1 MKLSDYLSFSLSN
14 LWSRKLRSLLT
25 VFGVMIGIGALVSM
39 ISFGKGMQKN
49 VTDVFK
55 KMELFNYISVF
66 PSETHTDEFDE
77 PGVSEPQQP
86 KGIPLDDKAIQSIR
100 SLRGVETAF
109 PDIRFPGQIE
119 LNGNQEFTLVQAL
132 PVKFARSK
140 LIHIK
145 VGKTFSSEDEA
156 SVIIHSSLLHR
167 FGIKDIQ
174 EGLGKKI
181 IIKTFF
187 FDLSSLDPTK
197 IGSIL
202 SGSKFPIAQK
212 EYAFTIVGISENVG
226 LEDPSPLKSQVFIP
240 FGMSK
245 KMQKISVTS
254 LWDLFRKT
262 GSSGYSMVNARLS
275 SPKFIPSVKEKI
287 QQMGF
292 QIFAFSD
299 QFEEI
304 QTGFLFMDMFLFAVG
319 MIAIVV
325 ASLGITNT
333 MVMSIMERYKEIGI
347 MKAVGASNK
356 DIKKVFFFET
366 SVIGLMGGTFGLLLG
381 WLVSGLINRVVNY
394 FLSKQNIPHIN
405 YFDFPWWLCA
415 GAVIFAVIISLASG
429 VYPAMRA
436 AKVDP
441 AVALRHE

>member
-1 MKLSDYLSFSLSN
+1 MKLNDYISFSLSN
-14 LWSRKLRSLLT
+14 LWSHKLRSLLT
-25 VFGVMIGIGALVSM
+25 IFGVVIGIGALVSM

-49 VTDVFK
+49 VTDAFK

-66 PSETHTDEFDE
+66 PGEIQEDESNE
-77 PGVSEPQQP
+77 QAVSDREDSQ
-86 KGIPLDDKAIQSIR
+86 GIPLDDKAIENIR
-100 SLRGVETAF
+100 SIRGVETAF
-109 PDIRFPGQIE
+109 PDIRFPAQIE
-119 LNGNQEFTLVQAL
+119 LNGQKEFSLVQAL

-140 LIHIK
+140 LIKINA
-145 VGKTFSSEDEA
+145 GKTFSSEDEP
-156 SVIIHSSLLHR
+156 SVIIHSSLLSD

-174 EGLGKKI
+174 EALGQKI
-181 IIKTFF
+181 NIRTFF
-187 FDLSSLDPTK
+187 FDLSSLDPKK

-202 SGSKFPIAQK
+202 SGSRLPIAQK
-212 EYAFTIVGISENVG
+212 VYSFTIVGISGNIG
-226 LEDPSPLKSQVFIP
+226 FEDPTPLRSQVFVP
-240 FGMSK
+240 FGMSQT
-245 KMQKISVTS
+245 MDKISVTS
-254 LWDLFRKT
+254 LWDFFRNA
-262 GSSGYSMVNARLS
+262 GSSGYSMVNVRLS

-287 QQMGF
+287 RRMGF
-292 QIFAFSD
+292 QSFAFSD

-304 QTGFLFMDMFLFAVG
+304 RTGFLFMDMFLFAVG

-333 MVMSIMERYKEIGI
+333 MIMSIMERYKEIGI

-366 SVIGLMGGTFGLLLG
+366 SVIGFLGGIFGLLLG
-381 WLVSGLINRVVNY
+381 WIVSGLINRIVNY
-394 FLSKQNIPHIN
+394 FLSKQNIPYIH
-405 YFDFPWWLCA
+405 YFDFPWWLCI

>member
-1 MKLSDYLSFSLSN
+1 MKLNDYMSFSLSN

-66 PSETHTDEFDE
+66 PGEMKEDKSNEQA
-77 PGVSEPQQP
+77 VSEPQNQRR
-86 KGIPLDDKAIQSIR
+86 ISLDDKAIEEIR

-109 PDIRFPGQIE
+109 PDIRFPAQIE
-119 LNGNQEFTLVQAL
+119 LNGQQEFALVQAL

-140 LIHIK
+140 LIKIQA
-145 VGKTFSSEDEA
+145 GRTFSSEDEP
-156 SVIIHSSLLHR
+156 SVIIHSSLLSE
-167 FGIKDIQ
+167 FEIKDIQ
-174 EGLGKKI
+174 EGLGQKI
-181 IIKTFF
+181 NIKTFF

-197 IGSIL
+197 IGSII
-202 SGSKFPIAQK
+202 SGSKLPIAQK
-212 EYAFTIVGISENVG
+212 VYSFTIVGISGNIG
-226 LEDPSPLKSQVFIP
+226 FEDPSPLRSQVFIP
-240 FGMSK
+240 FGVSQ
-245 KMQKISVTS
+245 KMDKISVTS
-254 LWDLFRKT
+254 LWDLFRRAK
-262 GSSGYSMVNARLS
+262 SSGYSMVNVRLS

-287 QQMGF
+287 QQMGY

-333 MVMSIMERYKEIGI
+333 MIMSIMERYKEIGI

-366 SVIGLMGGTFGLLLG
+366 SVIGFLGGIFGLLLG
-381 WLVSGLINRVVNY
+381 WFVSGLINRVVNY
-394 FLSKQNIPHIN
+394 FLSKQNIPYIH

-415 GAVIFAVIISLASG
+415 GAVIFAIMISLGSG

>member
-49 VTDVFK
+49 VADVFK

-66 PSETHTDEFDE
+66 PGEMQTNKLNESDTSE
-77 PGVSEPQQP
+77 SQKPQR
-86 KGIPLDDKAIQSIR
+86 IPLDDKAIQNLRSI
-100 SLRGVETAF
+100 RGVETAY
-109 PDIRFPGQIE
+109 PDIRFPARIE
-119 LNGNQEFTLVQAL
+119 LNGQREFTLVQAL

-140 LIHIK
+140 LIKIQA
-145 VGKTFSSEDEA
+145 GKTFSSENES
-156 SVIIHSSLLHR
+156 SVIIHSSLLSG
-167 FGIKDIQ
+167 FGINDIQ
-174 EGLGKKI
+174 EALGQKI
-181 IIKTFF
+181 NIRTFF
-187 FDLSSLDPTK
+187 FDLSLLDPTK
-197 IGSIL
+197 IGAVF
-202 SGSKFPIAQK
+202 SGSRLPIAQK
-212 EYAFTIVGISENVG
+212 VYSFTIVGISGNIGFEN
-226 LEDPSPLKSQVFIP
+226 PSPLRSQVFVP
-240 FGMSK
+240 FGRSQ
-245 KMQKISVTS
+245 KMDKISVTS
-254 LWDLFRKT
+254 LWDLFRKAE
-262 GSSGYSMVNARLS
+262 SSGYSMVNVRLS

-292 QIFAFSD
+292 QSFAFSD

-333 MVMSIMERYKEIGI
+333 MIMSIMERYKEIGI
-347 MKAVGASNK
+347 MKAVGAANK

-366 SVIGLMGGTFGLLLG
+366 SVIGFLGGIFGLLLG
-381 WLVSGLINRVVNY
+381 WLVSGLINQVVNY
-394 FLSKQNIPHIN
+394 FLSKQNIPYIH

-415 GAVIFAVIISLASG
+415 GAVIFAIIISLGSG

>member
-1 MKLSDYLSFSLSN
+1 MKLSDYISFSLSN
-14 LWSRKLRSLLT
+14 LWTHKLRSLLT
-25 VFGVMIGIGALVSM
+25 IFGVVIGIGALVSM

-49 VTDVFK
+49 VTDAFK

-66 PSETHTDEFDE
+66 PGEIQTDESNK
-77 PGVSEPQQP
+77 PGLSEKPKPQE
-86 KGIPLDDKAIQSIR
+86 IPLDDKAIQNIR
-100 SLRGVETAF
+100 SIRGVETAF
-109 PDIRFPGQIE
+109 PDIRFPAQIE
-119 LNGNQEFTLVQAL
+119 MNGRKEFSLVQAL

-140 LIHIK
+140 LIKIK
-145 VGKTFSSEDEA
+145 AGKTYSSEEEY
-156 SVIIHSSLLHR
+156 SVILHSSLLPR
-167 FGIKDIQ
+167 FGIKDIH
-174 EGLGKKI
+174 EGLGRKI
-181 IIKTFF
+181 NIKTFF
-187 FDLSSLDPTK
+187 FDLSSLDPKK

-202 SGSKFPIAQK
+202 SGSRLPIAQK
-212 EYAFTIVGISENVG
+212 VYSFTIVGISENIG
-226 LEDPSPLKSQVFIP
+226 LEDPTPLRSHVFIP
-240 FGMSK
+240 FEVSK
-245 KMQKISVTS
+245 KMEKISVTS

-262 GSSGYSMVNARLS
+262 DSSGYSMVNVRLS

-287 QQMGF
+287 QHMGF
-292 QIFAFSD
+292 QSFAFSD

-304 QTGFLFMDMFLFAVG
+304 QTGFLFMDMILFAVG

-333 MVMSIMERYKEIGI
+333 MIMSIMERYKEIGI
-347 MKAVGASNK
+347 MKAVGAGNK

-366 SVIGLMGGTFGLLLG
+366 SLIGFLGGIFGLLLG
-381 WLVSGLINRVVNY
+381 WFVSGLINRVVNY